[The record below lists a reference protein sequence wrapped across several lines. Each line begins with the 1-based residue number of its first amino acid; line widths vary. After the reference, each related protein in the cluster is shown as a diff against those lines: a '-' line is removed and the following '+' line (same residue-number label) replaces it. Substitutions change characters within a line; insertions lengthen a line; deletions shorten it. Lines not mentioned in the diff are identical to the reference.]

1 MSEQLLGDSERL
13 DLEAIEARLDGTEER
28 RESDV

>member
-1 MSEQLLGDSERL
+1 MSEPFGTTEQL